1 MAQLKI
7 NRGTTYTRSGT
18 VSIDGSAAD
27 LTGATVRFTM
37 KSTEYD
43 TDIDDSDASVSKD
56 VTDGTAEGAYEITI
70 DPADTAEL
78 TPQKYYYDI
87 KVEFADGRIFKL
99 DEGTVKLDGSP
110 TNRLS

>member
-7 NRGTTYTRSGT
+7 NRGTTYIRSGT
-18 VSIDGSAAD
+18 VSIDGVPAD
-27 LTGATVRFTM
+27 ISTATVRFTM
-37 KSTEYD
+37 KTSEYD
-43 TDIDDSDASVSKD
+43 DDTDDSTALVTKNVSGNA
-56 VTDGTAEGAYEITI
+56 DGSYEIELE
-70 DPADTAEL
+70 PSDTAEIEPGKL
-78 TPQKYYYDI
+78 YYDI